1 MGSSYTFVNTAALFF
16 PTFCFCLGFFSIDTV
31 AHAFLFAVLV
41 FLMIVGLSKQT
52 TYPHLNHYAI
62 RASLFISTMFG
73 IFIELLQHFFIYG
86 RQGDIMDVLA
96 NTLGCLL
103 GIIFLSGFI
112 SGSIDLYL
120 LWLCCYG
127 KQSCFI
133 LLFLLY

>member
-1 MGSSYTFVNTAALFF
+1 MLTLLPSSSLPSVSAWD
-16 PTFCFCLGFFSIDTV
+16 FFSIDTV

-103 GIIFLSGFI
+103 GIIFFKWI
-112 SGSIDLYL
+112 YI
-120 LWLCCYG
+120 W
-127 KQSCFI
+127 
-133 LLFLLY
+133 